1 MLALLPAEAVSLP
14 AIGSGG
20 GGDGIIAYDSGW
32 AALVGLWE
40 PHARQ
45 RTAAGD
51 PTYRVRENNELI
63 KHPRVSEFC
72 AGVTDSE
79 SLAARVVNFAN
90 QVKLVLG
97 CTNLTSIMLVI
108 N

>member
-14 AIGSGG
+14 AIGG
-20 GGDGIIAYDSGW
+20 GGDGIIAYDSCW

-51 PTYRVRENNELI
+51 PTYHVRA
-63 KHPRVSEFC
+63 S
-72 AGVTDSE
+72 
-79 SLAARVVNFAN
+79 
-90 QVKLVLG
+90 
-97 CTNLTSIMLVI
+97 
-108 N
+108 

>member
-1 MLALLPAEAVSLP
+1 MFTISFGCA
-14 AIGSGG
+14 
-20 GGDGIIAYDSGW
+20 
-32 AALVGLWE
+32 
-40 PHARQ
+40 
-45 RTAAGD
+45 
-51 PTYRVRENNELI
+51 ENNELI

>member
-51 PTYRVRENNELI
+51 PTYRVRGRLNWYHERMTRSEKIPPMEKMISI
-63 KHPRVSEFC
+63 KN
-72 AGVTDSE
+72 G
-79 SLAARVVNFAN
+79 
-90 QVKLVLG
+90 
-97 CTNLTSIMLVI
+97 
-108 N
+108 